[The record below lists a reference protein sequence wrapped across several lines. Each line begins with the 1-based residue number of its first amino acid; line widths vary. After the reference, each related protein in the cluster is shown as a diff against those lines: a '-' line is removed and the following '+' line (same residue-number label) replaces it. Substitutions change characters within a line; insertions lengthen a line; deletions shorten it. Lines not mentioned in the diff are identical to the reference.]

1 MGREGKEEEDTGRA
15 VGNVAGSSRSGQAE
29 GFRRLAYL
37 GLISSVSSHALGVW
51 YIFSGKTA
59 PRK

>member
-1 MGREGKEEEDTGRA
+1 MGREGKGEEDTGS
-15 VGNVAGSSRSGQAE
+15 VAGSSRSGEAE

-37 GLISSVSSHALGVW
+37 GLISRASSHALGMW

-59 PRK
+59 PKK